1 MNRDTK
7 IKKTIEEFFKKMG
20 GKDTIQN
27 LKIEGD
33 LISFQINSVTPEILI
48 GKNGQ
53 ILSDIQYV
61 LARIINKQLEERVFI
76 DLDVNEYKKNKI
88 SFLEEMA
95 KNIADEAANSG
106 KEKALSPM
114 SSFER
119 RIIHLALQGRQDVV
133 SESRGE
139 GRERRVVIA
148 PKPLN

>member
-1 MNRDTK
+1 
-7 IKKTIEEFFKKMG
+7 
-20 GKDTIQN
+20 
-27 LKIEGD
+27 
-33 LISFQINSVTPEILI
+33 
-48 GKNGQ
+48 
-53 ILSDIQYV
+53 
-61 LARIINKQLEERVFI
+61 
-76 DLDVNEYKKNKI
+76 
-88 SFLEEMA
+88 MA

>member
-76 DLDVNEYKKNKI
+76 DLDVNEYKKIK
-88 SFLEEMA
+88 SVF
-95 KNIADEAANSG
+95 
-106 KEKALSPM
+106 
-114 SSFER
+114 
-119 RIIHLALQGRQDVV
+119 
-133 SESRGE
+133 
-139 GRERRVVIA
+139 
-148 PKPLN
+148 